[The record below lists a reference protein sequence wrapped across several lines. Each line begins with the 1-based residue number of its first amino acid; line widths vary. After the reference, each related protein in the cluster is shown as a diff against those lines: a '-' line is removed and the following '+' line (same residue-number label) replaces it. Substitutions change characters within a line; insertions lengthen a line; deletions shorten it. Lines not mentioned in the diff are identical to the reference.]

1 MRTTITLNDE
11 FLAKAKKYTG
21 VEETTAL
28 VNEALKRLV
37 EREAARRLALMGG
50 SDPSLPYIVRERPE
64 IE

>member
-1 MRTTITLNDE
+1 MRTTVTLNDDL
-11 FLAKAKKYTG
+11 LAKAKKYTG
-21 VEETTAL
+21 VEETTAV

-50 SDPSLPYIVRERPE
+50 SEANMPYIIRERSE

>member
-1 MRTTITLNDE
+1 MRTTVTINDE
-11 FLAKAKKYTG
+11 LLLKAKKYTG

-28 VNEALKRLV
+28 INEALKRLV

-50 SDPSLPYIVRERPE
+50 SEATMPYIVRERSE